1 MQSGKL
7 ITLEGI
13 EGVGKSSN
21 LRFIA
26 DYLTQKGREVVLTRE
41 PGGTPLA
48 EDLRKILLN
57 EYQEKT
63 WPETELLILYAGRF
77 QHVECLIKPAMAQG
91 KWVVC
96 DRFNDATFAYQGA
109 GRGVDKEKIA
119 ALDRWVL
126 NGLSPSLTII
136 LDAPVEV
143 AFSRIQKHRDL
154 DRFEKEKVAFFER
167 IREAYL
173 TRASDDPARYR
184 VVDASRTLSEVQTD
198 LQNIID
204 KFIQVE

>member
-26 DYLTQKGREVVLTRE
+26 DYLIEKGFSVCTTRE

-48 EDLRKILLN
+48 ENLRKILLS
-57 EYQEKT
+57 EYEEKT
-63 WPETELLILYAGRF
+63 QAETELLILYAGRF
-77 QHVECLIKPAMAQG
+77 QHVECMIKPALAQG

-109 GRGVDKEKIA
+109 GRGIEREKIEMLDQW
-119 ALDRWVL
+119 ALK
-126 NGLSPSLTII
+126 GFCPALTII
-136 LDAPVEV
+136 LDAPVDI
-143 AFSRIQKHRDL
+143 AFSRIQKNRDL
-154 DRFEKEKVAFFER
+154 DRFEKEKKIFFER

-173 TRASDDPARYR
+173 ARAAQVPTRYR
-184 VVDASRTLSEVQTD
+184 VVDASRTLSEVQAD
-198 LQNIID
+198 LRDLLD
-204 KFIQVE
+204 KFIQAN